1 MTSTTTPF
9 KIGPLNHVGVAVPD
23 IKDAMDTYRTLYGA
37 TDITEPFDMPAQ
49 GVKVCFVN
57 LPNSQIE
64 LIEPLNEDSP
74 IHNFILK
81 NPKGGQ
87 HHVCFEVDD
96 INVAVSEIKARG
108 ATVLGE
114 PRIGAHGTMII
125 FVHPKNSNGVLVELM
140 ETPKDGHH

>member
-1 MTSTTTPF
+1 MSEF

-23 IKDAMDTYRTLYGA
+23 IEEAMETYRTLYGT

-64 LIEPLNEDSP
+64 LIEPLNEQSP
-74 IHNFILK
+74 IHNFIAK

-96 INVAVSEIKARG
+96 IDEAVRVMNDRG

-125 FVHPKNSNGVLVELM
+125 FIHPKNSNGVLIELM
-140 ETPKDGHH
+140 ETPKDGAH

>member
-1 MTSTTTPF
+1 MSNDF

-23 IKDAMDTYRTLYGA
+23 IEEAMDTYRTLYGA
-37 TDITEPFDMPAQ
+37 TDITVPFDVPAQ

-64 LIEPLNEDSP
+64 LIEPLDENSP
-74 IHNFILK
+74 IHNFIQK
-81 NPKGGQ
+81 NPNGGQ

-96 INVAVSEIKARG
+96 INETVSVMKERG

-114 PRIGAHGTMII
+114 PRIGAHGTPII
-125 FVHPKNSNGVLVELM
+125 FIHPKYSNGVLVELM
-140 ETPKDGHH
+140 ESPKDGHH

>member
-1 MTSTTTPF
+1 MSEF

-23 IKDAMDTYRTLYGA
+23 IEEAMETYRTLYGA

-64 LIEPLNEDSP
+64 LIEPLNEQSP
-74 IHNFILK
+74 IQNFIAK

-87 HHVCFEVDD
+87 HHVCFEVAD
-96 INVAVSEIKARG
+96 IDEAVNVMKERG

-125 FVHPKNSNGVLVELM
+125 FIHPKNSNGVLVELM
-140 ETPKDGHH
+140 ETPKDEAH